1 MLTAT
6 MITVQQGLNMVSD
19 GAILF
24 LLAIGLGV
32 IFGLMN
38 VINFAH
44 GAMIMVGAYSAAVAT
59 QEALSPWLAI
69 VAGAVVGA
77 AIGLAVETLIIR
89 RLYDRPWDTILAT
102 IGLGLV
108 MVAGV
113 SIIIGRESEFVAPPV
128 TGRIDLG
135 FATYS
140 AYRTVLVGF
149 ALVLFVALLLV
160 RMYTKVGLI
169 ARAVMA
175 NESLSSSL
183 GIDTGAV
190 RRWTFM
196 FGFGLAGLAG
206 ALVAPLAAV
215 HPNMGDNYL
224 VPAFMAVMV
233 AYSSVGGL
241 AAASLLFGATA
252 SWVTFVSNT
261 LVGSV
266 VIIVLAAAILRI
278 FPNGFQALSL
288 PRWLRRARKPA
299 AAVAGR

>member
-1 MLTAT
+1 

-24 LLAIGLGV
+24 LLAIGLAV

-44 GAMIMVGAYSAAVAT
+44 GAMIMIGAYSGAIVSQ
-59 QEALSPWLAI
+59 QELNPWLSLVAGI
-69 VAGAVVGA
+69 VVGAVVG
-77 AIGLAVETLIIR
+77 LAVELVIVR

-113 SIIIGRESEFVAPPV
+113 SIVIGRESEFVATPV
-128 TGRIDLG
+128 SGSVDLG

-140 AYRTVLVGF
+140 AYRTVLFGI
-149 ALVLFVALLLV
+149 AVLLCAALLV
-160 RMYTKVGLI
+160 MMKHTRIGLI
-169 ARAVMA
+169 ARAVIA

-183 GIDTGAV
+183 GIDTRGV

-233 AYSSVGGL
+233 AYASVGGL
-241 AAASLLFGATA
+241 ALASLVFGATA
-252 SWVTFVSNT
+252 SWITFISSP

-266 VIIVLAAAILRI
+266 VIIILAATILRF

-288 PRWLRRARKPA
+288 PRRPRRARSSP
-299 AAVAGR
+299 AAVARR